1 MLGDS
6 YRLLRQ
12 YDKAIETLKK
22 SISIR
27 PNPGAALRLA
37 ATYSESGS
45 DMLAGMVAG
54 QIQKNA
60 PQFSLDVVQQR
71 LFYKDP
77 AEVERLLA
85 ALRKAGLK

>member
-1 MLGDS
+1 
-6 YRLLRQ
+6 LLRH
-12 YDKAIETLKK
+12 YDKAIETCKK
-22 SISIR
+22 SLSIR

-45 DMLAGMVAG
+45 DMMAKAVAG

-60 PQFSLDVVQQR
+60 PQLSLAVVQQR
-71 LFYKDP
+71 LFYKEP

-85 ALRKAGLK
+85 ALRKAGLQ

>member
-1 MLGDS
+1 
-6 YRLLRQ
+6 
-12 YDKAIETLKK
+12 
-22 SISIR
+22 
-27 PNPGAALRLA
+27 
-37 ATYSESGS
+37 
-45 DMLAGMVAG
+45 MLAGMVAG